1 MLTMGFGV
9 DKPGN
14 PSYTGCMSSA
24 TPPPAPAGESPR
36 LWRKIG
42 IASAIMM
49 ASIFMSRV
57 MGLARE
63 MVIAGVA
70 GADAAVDAY
79 RVAFIVPEILNHILA
94 SGFLSVTFIP
104 IFSRYLAEQ
113 SDEEGW
119 RVFSLI
125 LTVFGALLL
134 GLIAVAEVYAPT
146 LIGLLAPGR
155 TDPVFLAMAVR
166 MTRIILP
173 AQFFFFA
180 GGLLMA
186 VQFAREQFFIP
197 ALAPLVYNLGIILGG
212 VLLAARFGMEG
223 FAWGVLGG
231 ALMGNFAIQIWGARR
246 SGMHFTLVWD
256 WRHPDLWQYLRL
268 TLPLMFGLTMMF
280 STEVFTKFF
289 GSYLPPGSIA
299 WIDYAMRIML
309 MLVAFFGQ
317 AVGVATYPF
326 MARMAAEGRMADMN
340 QLLNDT
346 LRYLCIVL
354 PMGVLIIV
362 LREEIVSLLY
372 MRGKFTRVDVLM
384 TAPVLACLMLGA
396 VAFATQT
403 MVNRGFYAIQNT
415 LLPAV
420 YGTLAVIV
428 SIPLYYFGMH
438 WMGLKGVGLAV
449 SVSAI
454 VQVALLYAIWNRRSG
469 NAGSGEVY
477 RFFLKMALLSIPLA
491 GLLMALRGWIVTM
504 IDPHTFY
511 GSVITTAAVG
521 SVFVLLLIIAGY
533 GFRIPEITLL
543 LQRLSRRLKR
553 NG

>member
-1 MLTMGFGV
+1 
-9 DKPGN
+9 
-14 PSYTGCMSSA
+14 MSPA
-24 TPPPAPAGESPR
+24 APPTAPAGESPR

-49 ASIFMSRV
+49 ASIFLSRV
-57 MGLARE
+57 MGLVRE

-70 GADAAVDAY
+70 GADTAVDAY
-79 RVAFIVPEILNHILA
+79 RVAFVVPEILNHILA

-104 IFSRYLAEQ
+104 IFSRYLTEQ
-113 SDEEGW
+113 RDEEGW

-125 LTVFGALLL
+125 LTVFGVFLLL
-134 GLIAVAEVYAPT
+134 LIAVAEVYTPA

-155 TDPVFLAMAVR
+155 TDPVFIAMAVR

-173 AQFFFFA
+173 AQLFFFA

-212 VLLAARFGMEG
+212 VLLSTRFGMEG

-231 ALMGNFAIQIWGARR
+231 ALVGNFTIQIWGARR
-246 SGMHFTLVWD
+246 VGMHFSPVWD
-256 WRHPDLWQYLRL
+256 WRHADLWQYLRL

-299 WIDYAMRIML
+299 WIEYAMRIML
-309 MLVAFFGQ
+309 VLVAFFGQ
-317 AVGVATYPF
+317 AVGVASYPF
-326 MARMAAEGRMADMN
+326 MARMAAEGRIADMS

-354 PMGVLIIV
+354 PFAVLIIV
-362 LREEIVSLLY
+362 LREEIVTLFY
-372 MRGKFTRVDVLM
+372 MRGEFTRADVLM
-384 TAPVLACLMLGA
+384 TAPVLGCLMLGA
-396 VAFATQT
+396 VAFASQT
-403 MVNRGFYAIQNT
+403 VVNRGFYAMQNT
-415 LLPAV
+415 LLPTA
-420 YGTLAVIV
+420 YGTLAVIL
-428 SIPLYYFGMH
+428 SLPFYYFGMK

-449 SVSAI
+449 AVSAI
-454 VQVALLYAIWNRRSG
+454 VQVAIMFVIWNRRSG

-477 RFFLKMALLSIPLA
+477 RFFLKMVLVSIPLA
-491 GLLMALRGWIVTM
+491 GLLMVLRRWIVTM
-504 IDPHTFY
+504 VEPHTFY
-511 GSVITTAAVG
+511 GSFVTAAALG
-521 SVFVLLLIIAGY
+521 SAFLVLLLILGY
-533 GFRIPEITLL
+533 GFRIREITVL
-543 LQRLSRRLKR
+543 LQRLTRRRK
-553 NG
+553 